1 MGGRCADELFW
12 TKLYEEYCPV
22 MHLTTDDG
30 SCGTKGTV
38 MAVLPE
44 LLASGRYDALYVCG
58 PVPMMKAVAEAAEK
72 YGVKCQVS
80 LEKYMACG
88 LGACLSCSCSG
99 IGKRLKV
106 CTDGPVFW
114 AEEVGRMVS
123 AKFYDGR
130 LAVDI
135 AGLKMQTPV
144 TTASGTFGFGLEFT
158 DFLDLEKVGAVCVK
172 GTTLLPREGNKGQRA
187 VETPSGMLNC
197 VGLENPGS
205 DYFLNETLPKLR
217 KYDVPVIVNIA
228 ASSPE
233 EYGELAHKLDVDG
246 VDAVEINI
254 SCPNVKQGG
263 IAFGTCPDSAAA
275 VVEQVKKHFTKTV
288 ITKLSPNVTSITEMA
303 LAVENAGTDA
313 ISLINTL
320 IGMKIDIERQ
330 RPVLGNIT
338 GGLSGPA
345 VRPVA
350 VRMCYEVAQ
359 KVHVPIIGMGGIET
373 AEDAVE
379 FFLCGASA
387 IAVGTANFRNPC
399 IAETISHG
407 ILDYMNRHG
416 YNKLTDMIGAALPE
430 GSFALR
436 SGRKE

>member
-1 MGGRCADELFW
+1 
-12 TKLYEEYCPV
+12 
-22 MHLTTDDG
+22 
-30 SCGTKGTV
+30 
-38 MAVLPE
+38 
-44 LLASGRYDALYVCG
+44 
-58 PVPMMKAVAEAAEK
+58 
-72 YGVKCQVS
+72 
-80 LEKYMACG
+80 
-88 LGACLSCSCSG
+88 
-99 IGKRLKV
+99 
-106 CTDGPVFW
+106 
-114 AEEVGRMVS
+114 MVS
-123 AKFYDGR
+123 AKLYDGR

-217 KYDVPVIVNIA
+217 KYDVSVIVNIA

-416 YNKLTDMIGAALPE
+416 YNKFTDMIGAALPE